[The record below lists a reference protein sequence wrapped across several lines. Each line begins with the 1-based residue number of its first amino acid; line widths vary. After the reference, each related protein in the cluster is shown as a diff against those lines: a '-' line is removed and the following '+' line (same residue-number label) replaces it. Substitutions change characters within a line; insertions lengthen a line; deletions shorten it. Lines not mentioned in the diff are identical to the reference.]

1 MPALGETRIRERP
14 ANSAMGAPRAGDRQM
29 QFTIE
34 VEREEDGRW
43 IAEIAEI
50 PGAMT
55 YGTSRGEAIA
65 RVEALA
71 LRVLA
76 ERIEAGEQPVE
87 PIRIT
92 FAAA

>member
-1 MPALGETRIRERP
+1 MPVSGETLMRERR
-14 ANSAMGAPRAGDRQM
+14 AIMAVGAPRAGDRRM

-76 ERIEAGEQPVE
+76 ERIEAGEQPAE
-87 PIRIT
+87 PIEIT

>member
-1 MPALGETRIRERP
+1 MPALGETRIRERR
-14 ANSAMGAPRAGDRQM
+14 ANLAAGAPRAGDRQM
-29 QFTIE
+29 RFTIE

-43 IAEIAEI
+43 IAEI

-55 YGTSRGEAIA
+55 YGESRGEAIA

-76 ERIEAGEQPVE
+76 ERIEAGEQPAE

>member
-1 MPALGETRIRERP
+1 MR
-14 ANSAMGAPRAGDRQM
+14 
-29 QFTIE
+29 FTIE
-34 VEREEDGRW
+34 IKREEDGRW

-55 YGTSRGEAIA
+55 YGESRSEAIA

-76 ERIEAGEQPVE
+76 ERIEAGEQPAE
-87 PIRIT
+87 PFSIT

>member
-1 MPALGETRIRERP
+1 
-14 ANSAMGAPRAGDRQM
+14 M

-55 YGTSRGEAIA
+55 YGTSRGEAVA
-65 RVEALA
+65 RVEALT